1 VKKDEGTDAYGAFQ
15 ALPFSDS
22 EYKVVEHAQYIG
34 HE

>member
-1 VKKDEGTDAYGAFQ
+1 MNKGEETDAYGALQ

-22 EYKVVEHAQYIG
+22 EYKVVERAQYIG